1 MTEKLVTNTFK
12 THNAQQFI
20 ESISEPANTI
30 YYVFAGDHVSGN
42 TVKIPNN
49 SVQDVTIDVYNNMLF
64 AKELTGSDVAIMTKR
79 NNWVGETVYAEYD
92 HTDGNLYNKNFFV
105 VVDEGSYYHVYKCI
119 SNNNGAKSTI
129 QPTFSDTS
137 ADDTYYETSDGYI
150 WKYMYSVDQPTFE
163 KFATTEY
170 MPIIQ
175 SANVSA
181 NAVSGAIDFIKVL
194 SGGSRY
200 DNYYAGVFGT
210 ADLKVTSSASYLS
223 QYSSELLYSLGDYT
237 STSNI
242 AGTVTATSGTSTIT
256 GTSTDFV
263 NDLEVKQYVK
273 IINSSNTQQFQI
285 KKITAI
291 GNTTSL
297 TIAGAFSNT
306 FTGAKLQV
314 TYPERASPNNNFYD
328 GCWLVVTAG
337 TGAGQYKKIIDYY
350 NDGGKKIAV
359 LESAFSQDLSAN
371 TQYEVSPR
379 VVITGDGLET
389 LRCDARAIINAASS
403 NGVSKIEILN
413 RGKGYNFATANI
425 FVSNVVSNTVSANLK
440 PIIAPPGGHGYDV
453 NHELAG
459 TKLGISVV
467 FSNSESN
474 TITTNNDYSVVG
486 ILKDPKMAN
495 VELTIR
501 KISIDTAGSDGT
513 FILDEKAH
521 QFTTIRLGGTFTINT
536 SSNTVTETA
545 PVTNAGDLKESLGIG
560 DTIILNSGS
569 NWQLAN
575 VVGVANATTMTINSV
590 GFFTN
595 TNTAIYKATL
605 TTNCVISTVESTFLY
620 AANVEGNFVQNRKMI
635 GEQSGAVANITA
647 IQINN
652 YDKNSGFNVL
662 NQMTYYSGN
671 FESLSNFIEDE
682 VVYQQIDGAN
692 TASARF
698 HSKEIRDGVT
708 YVYVT
713 RQVGAFDTDYNLIGA
728 SSGASFNLIAKYDG
742 DLLKNSG
749 EVIYLQQGDAVLR
762 ANNQSEI
769 IKIIVEL

>member
-1 MTEKLVTNTFK
+1 MTEKLVTNIFK
-12 THNAQQFI
+12 THNAQQFV

-64 AKELTGSDVAIMTKR
+64 AKQLTSADVNVMAKR
-79 NNWVGETVYAEYD
+79 NNWVGETVYAEYS
-92 HTDGNLYNKNFFV
+92 HTDGDLYDKNFFV

-119 SNNNGAKSTI
+119 SNNNGAKSTV

-163 KFATTEY
+163 KFATAEY
-170 MPIIQ
+170 MPIVPN
-175 SANVSA
+175 ANVTA
-181 NAVSGAIDFIKVL
+181 NAVAGAIDLIKVI
-194 SGGSRY
+194 SSGSRY
-200 DNYYAGVFGT
+200 DNYFAGVFSTG
-210 ADLKVTSSASYLS
+210 DLKVTSSAAYLS
-223 QYSSELLYSLGDYT
+223 SYSSELLYSLGDFT

-242 AGTVTATSGTSTIT
+242 AGTVSISSGNSTIT

-263 NDLEVKQYVK
+263 NDLEVQQSVK
-273 IINSSNTQQFQI
+273 IINASNTQQFEI
-285 KKITAI
+285 RKITAI
-291 GNTTSL
+291 GNSTSL
-297 TIAGAFSNT
+297 TIAGAVSNT

-314 TYPERASPNNNFYD
+314 TYPDRASPNNNFYD
-328 GCWLVVTAG
+328 GCWLVITAG
-337 TGAGQYKKIIDYY
+337 AGAGQYKKIIDYY

-359 LESAFSQDLSAN
+359 VESAFSQDLSAN
-371 TQYEVSPR
+371 TQYEISPR
-379 VVITGDGLET
+379 VIITGDGLET
-389 LRCDARAIINAASS
+389 INCDARALVNSASS

-413 RGKGYNFATANI
+413 RGKCYNFATANI

-440 PIIAPPGGHGYDV
+440 PIIAPPGGHGYDP

-459 TKLGISVV
+459 TKLGISVT
-467 FSNSESN
+467 FANNESN
-474 TITTNNDYSVVG
+474 TITTNNDYSVIG
-486 ILKDPKMAN
+486 ILKDPQVAN
-495 VELTIR
+495 VELTIK
-501 KISIDTAGSDGT
+501 KISIDASGSDGT

-521 QFTTIRLGGTFTINT
+521 QFTTIRLGGKFTINT
-536 SSNTVTETA
+536 TSNTVSEVSPSNLSDLTESIA
-545 PVTNAGDLKESLGIG
+545 IG
-560 DTIILNSGS
+560 DHIIFNSGS

-575 VVGVANATTMTINSV
+575 VVGVGNSSTMTINSV

-595 TNTAIYKATL
+595 ANTVAYKATL

-620 AANVEGNFVQNRKMI
+620 AANVEGFFVQNRKMI
-635 GEQSGAVANITA
+635 GAQSGAVANITN
-647 IQINN
+647 IEINN
-652 YDKNSGFNVL
+652 VTKNAGFTPL
-662 NQMTYYSGN
+662 NQMTYYSGT
-671 FESLSNFIEDE
+671 FESLSTFDEDE
-682 VVYQQIDGAN
+682 VVYQEINGAN

-698 HSKEIRDGVT
+698 HSVESRDGVT

-713 RQVGAFDTDYNLIGA
+713 RQVGAFDTNYNLIGE

-749 EVIYLQQGDAVLR
+749 EVIYIQQGEAVLR